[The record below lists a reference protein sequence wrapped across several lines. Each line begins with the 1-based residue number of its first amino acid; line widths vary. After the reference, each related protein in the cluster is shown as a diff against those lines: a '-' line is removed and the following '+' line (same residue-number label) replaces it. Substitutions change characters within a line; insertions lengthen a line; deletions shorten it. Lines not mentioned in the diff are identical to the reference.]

1 MLSGLANG
9 DFLAFRSLKINLGGN
24 KKDDQWIHT
33 CNICKFFK
41 YLITCV
47 QKQRNVS
54 LWIDIKI
61 FQNKSISVNN

>member
-1 MLSGLANG
+1 MISGFIHVTFAN
-9 DFLAFRSLKINLGGN
+9 FSN
-24 KKDDQWIHT
+24 
-33 CNICKFFK
+33 
-41 YLITCV
+41 V